1 MTYQAGI
8 SIRDATVQD
17 ATAVQAIYAPVVT
30 GTVISFE
37 ETPPTVDE
45 MAERI
50 ATYGRNY
57 PFLVAE
63 RQGRVV
69 GYAYASAHRD
79 RAAYRWSADVAVY
92 VAEDARGSGI
102 GRGLYDRLLPQARY
116 PRPACRLRGDHA
128 AERGERSAARKRRVR
143 AGGRLPRG
151 GAQVRLL
158 AGRWLVAAAA
168 VSAAQRARQP
178 SSSAQTAKA

>member
-92 VAEDARGSGI
+92 IAEDARGSGI
-102 GRGLYDRLLPQARY
+102 GRGLYDRLLP
-116 PRPACRLRGDHA
+116 RLATHGLHA
-128 AERGERSAARKRRVR
+128 AF
-143 AGGRLPRG
+143 AGITLPNAG
-151 GAQVRLL
+151 SVRLHESVGFEPVGVYREVGL
-158 AGRWLVAAAA
+158 KFGCWLDVGWW
-168 VSAAQRARQP
+168 QRRL
-178 SSSAQTAKA
+178 

>member
-102 GRGLYDRLLPQARY
+102 GRGLYDRLLPQLATQG
-116 PRPACRLRGDHA
+116 LHA
-128 AERGERSAARKRRVR
+128 AF
-143 AGGRLPRG
+143 AGITLPNAG
-151 GAQVRLL
+151 SVRLHESVGFEL
-158 AGRWLVAAAA
+158 VGVYREVGFKFGRWLDVGWW
-168 VSAAQRARQP
+168 QRRL
-178 SSSAQTAKA
+178 